1 MTSHMSNLF
10 ILDLF
15 LVYIVYMKA
24 STFIFL
30 KFIKV
35 YLPKLIFFD
44 LIKTT
49 FLAFLYIDILL
60 SSIRTISMIKN
71 QISLLIWFSP
81 FIIFSVLP
89 PAF

>member
-15 LVYIVYMKA
+15 LVYIDYMKA

-44 LIKTT
+44 LIEAT
-49 FLAFLYIDILL
+49 FLASLYNDIHL
-60 SSIRTISMIKN
+60 SSIRTISIIKN
-71 QISLLIWFSP
+71 QISLLIWFPSS
-81 FIIFSVLP
+81 IFFFLP

>member
-15 LVYIVYMKA
+15 LVYIDYMKA

-35 YLPKLIFFD
+35 YIPKLIFFN
-44 LIKTT
+44 LIETT
-49 FLAFLYIDILL
+49 FLACLYIDILL

-71 QISLLIWFSP
+71 QISLLIWFPPS
-81 FIIFSVLP
+81 IFFFLP